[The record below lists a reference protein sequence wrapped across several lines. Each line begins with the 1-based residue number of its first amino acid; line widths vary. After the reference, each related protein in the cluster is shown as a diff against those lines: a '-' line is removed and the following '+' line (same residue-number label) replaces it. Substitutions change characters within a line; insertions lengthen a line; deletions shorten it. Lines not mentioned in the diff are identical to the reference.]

1 MPLIDFIREL
11 NAAKK
16 FTIEDKFEFQ
26 EFDDVS
32 AGHIKET
39 KEIPETL
46 EIWAAVKI
54 HFKGELPEN
63 YKVLN
68 LLIGDWVEKHSNQLT
83 PILYKELKKHFEKNY
98 KGDFSDLEK
107 SEETPIWQDQL
118 DYWPRFEKEGDSSM
132 TIEIELV
139 LNAEPIGE

>member
-1 MPLIDFIREL
+1 MALIDFIRQIK
-11 NAAKK
+11 AAQNFHIK
-16 FTIEDKFEFQ
+16 DKFEFQ

-54 HFKGELPEN
+54 YYEGDLPED
-63 YKVLN
+63 YKTLN
-68 LLIGDWVEKHSNQLT
+68 LLIGDWVQSHRDQMT
-83 PILYKELKKHFEKNY
+83 PIIMKELKKHFEKNY
-98 KGDFSDLEK
+98 EGDFSDLEK
-107 SEETPIWQDQL
+107 SGESPVWEDQL
-118 DYWPRFEKEGDSSM
+118 DYMPRKEKDDSM